1 MADAL
6 GKRRVA
12 GVVVERGY
20 PRMAGSGVIAGEV
33 GRRPVA
39 GDLASQRTQGPLGGP
54 GAAFFQV
61 AGAEGRDPTPDHGA
75 SSRESRGHFVHEDLP
90 RHVAA
95 HLLQPMRRS
104 WHRVDHKRM
113 RRVSRQ

>member
-33 GRRPVA
+33 
-39 GDLASQRTQGPLGGP
+39 
-54 GAAFFQV
+54 
-61 AGAEGRDPTPDHGA
+61 AGAPWPVISRRSEPKGRSAGQVLP
-75 SSRESRGHFVHEDLP
+75 SSR
-90 RHVAA
+90 
-95 HLLQPMRRS
+95 
-104 WHRVDHKRM
+104 
-113 RRVSRQ
+113 